1 MVRAFSS
8 GITPKPASPE
18 SGAIESG
25 AIVVSVVSCVHIH
38 DLGLADAPAIH
49 KISS

>member
-18 SGAIESG
+18 SGAITF
-25 AIVVSVVSCVHIH
+25 SVVSSVHIH
-38 DLGLADAPAIH
+38 DLGLAGAPAIH